1 MRLINLNVLL
11 AQGRSDLFFRLEV
24 IKKVLIVIVL
34 AVTWRWGIQAIIA
47 GQIVVSMVAY
57 YLNTFYDGRILGYG
71 LGPQVRDLLRYL
83 GAAGAMGA
91 GAFALTW
98 LPVAQPGV
106 LLFIQ
111 VVVGGLIYGLLCLGF
126 RLPVFMDG
134 WHVLQG
140 KIALRSA

>member
-11 AQGRSDLFFRLEV
+11 AQGRSDLFFRLEL

-57 YLNTFYDGRILGYG
+57 YLNTFYDGRILRYG
-71 LGPQVRDLLRYL
+71 LGAQVRDLLPYL

-91 GAFALTW
+91 GGFALTW
-98 LPVAQPGV
+98 CPLPSPGSFCSSRWW
-106 LLFIQ
+106 LA
-111 VVVGGLIYGLLCLGF
+111 G
-126 RLPVFMDG
+126 
-134 WHVLQG
+134 
-140 KIALRSA
+140 